1 MASINDLLGSYN
13 FQGQNLAEVPGTLN
27 FGTGF
32 TATKTPQMVAQFM
45 KWAGS
50 PTGPLAKA
58 TTGAW
63 QSQAEAA
70 TQAELA
76 GRRQLGYSMAAQG
89 ISPTQA
95 TGILNERTPAFQSQM
110 AQGRAGAESQFQQG
124 ILGLGQSGFNAIREA
139 VDRQRMMKMQQ
150 WMFEQQQQAIHK
162 GQDMGLMGSLIGAG
176 ATLAGAGILAS
187 GMPKPSSP
195 TGGDW
200 YGSTLASAGE
210 SVPME
215 MMQGSGGGMGGM
227 SAFGASPAGML
238 NWSNPQVP
246 MTDMGAGFFAQN
258 AKMIPYGPLD
268 PSKFQ

>member
-13 FQGQNLAEVPGTLN
+13 FHGQNLSEVPGTLN

-32 TATKTPQMVAQFM
+32 TATKTPQMVAKFM
-45 KWAGS
+45 QWAGG
-50 PTGPLAKA
+50 PGGPLERA
-58 TTGAW
+58 TRGAW

-176 ATLAGAGILAS
+176 ATLAGAGILAAGS
-187 GMPKPSSP
+187 PMGGALGAMSAGGGGDGGVPSSGYP
-195 TGGDW
+195 SLMDT
-200 YGSTLASAGE
+200 SS
-210 SVPME
+210 
-215 MMQGSGGGMGGM
+215 MGG
-227 SAFGASPAGML
+227 AFGPPGGAML

-246 MTDMGAGFFAQN
+246 FTDGGAGFFAQN
-258 AKMIPYGPLD
+258 NSMIPYGPLD